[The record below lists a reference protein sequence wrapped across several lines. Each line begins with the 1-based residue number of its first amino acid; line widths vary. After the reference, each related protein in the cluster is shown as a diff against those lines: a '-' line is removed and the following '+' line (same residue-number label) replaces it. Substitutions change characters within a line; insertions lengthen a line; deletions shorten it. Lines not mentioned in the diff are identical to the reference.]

1 MKITN
6 KKLYVKTIMKRTN
19 FILNGFLAL
28 ATVLVFAQCTDK
40 NNNASATSASA
51 PVAGVAGS
59 SNMKIA
65 YVEIDSLLTKYNFW
79 NDLNELM
86 IKKEENIRT
95 TLNERGKKL
104 EAEVREFERKIQNNG
119 YATRERAEQEQVR
132 LMKQQQELQALQQKL
147 SEELANENQ
156 KNSLQ
161 LRDSI
166 NSFLKIYNKDKGYD
180 LIISNTGFDNLL
192 YANPAYNITQEI
204 IDGLNDRYTP
214 SAKK

>member
-1 MKITN
+1 
-6 KKLYVKTIMKRTN
+6 MKRTN

-40 NNNASATSASA
+40 NNNASTTSTAA
-51 PVAGVAGS
+51 PAAAGAAGS

-79 NDLNELM
+79 NDLNEMM

-95 TLNERGKKL
+95 TLNEKAKKL
-104 EAEVREFERKIQNNG
+104 DAEAKEFQRKYENNG
-119 YATRERAEQEQVR
+119 FASPERAQQEYQR
-132 LMKQQQELQALQQKL
+132 IQKQQQDLGALQQKL
-147 SEELANENQ
+147 SDELASENQ

-166 NSFLKIYNKDKGYD
+166 NSFLKMYNKDKGYD

-204 IDGLNDRYTP
+204 ISGLNARYTP

>member
-1 MKITN
+1 
-6 KKLYVKTIMKRTN
+6 MKRTN

-40 NNNASATSASA
+40 NNNASTTSTAA
-51 PVAGVAGS
+51 PTAAGAAGS

-79 NDLNELM
+79 NDLNEMM

-95 TLNERGKKL
+95 TLNEKAKKL
-104 EAEVREFERKIQNNG
+104 DAEAKEFQRKYENNG
-119 YATRERAEQEQVR
+119 FASPERAQQEYQR
-132 LMKQQQELQALQQKL
+132 IQKQQQDLGALQQKL
-147 SEELANENQ
+147 SDELASENQ

-166 NSFLKIYNKDKGYD
+166 NSFLKMYNKDKGYD

-204 IDGLNDRYTP
+204 ISGLNARYTP

>member
-1 MKITN
+1 
-6 KKLYVKTIMKRTN
+6 MKRKN

-28 ATVLVFAQCTDK
+28 ATVLVFVQCTDK
-40 NNNASATSASA
+40 NNNASTTSSAA
-51 PVAGVAGS
+51 PVAGVTGS

-79 NDLNELM
+79 NDLNEQM
-86 IKKEENIRT
+86 IQKEENIRT
-95 TLNERGKKL
+95 TLNEKAKKL
-104 EAEVREFERKIQNNG
+104 EAEAKEFQRKYENNG
-119 YATRERAEQEQVR
+119 FSSPERAQQEQAR

-166 NSFLKIYNKDKGYD
+166 NSFLKIYNQDKGYD

-204 IDGLNDRYTP
+204 IKGLNARYNP
-214 SAKK
+214 AIKK